1 VVESTMDVSG
11 WLRKQLEDA
20 SPDLLRAMVK
30 DFAEALMGV
39 EVDALCGAGWG
50 ERALERVNRRNG
62 YRERPWDTRVGSIEL
77 AVPKLREGSYF
88 PEWLL
93 QPRRRAEQALVSV
106 VADAYLAGVSTRR
119 VEKLVQ
125 QLGIDRMSKSQVS
138 RLARALDQ
146 VVDDFRTRP
155 LDAGPYP
162 YVTLDALVVK
172 CREGGRIVNVCV
184 VHAVAVNR
192 DGFRESLGLD
202 VVTAEDGAAW
212 LAFLRSLVAR
222 GRRGVKLVSSDAHP
236 GLVDAIQATLPGSG
250 WQRCRTHFIRNLLT
264 QVPKSAQSFV
274 ATMVRTIFA
283 QPDAATVHEQKHRI
297 VEQLQAR
304 FPQAA
309 ALLDEAAPD
318 LLAFA
323 AHPKEHWRQL
333 WSNNSLER
341 LNKEI
346 RRRTDVVGIFPDRAA
361 IIRLVGAVLAEQHDE
376 WAVASRRYMSVES
389 LTKLTEV
396 EPARAA
402 ETPELPTAA

>member
-1 VVESTMDVSG
+1 VVEQTMDVNG

-30 DFAEALMGV
+30 EFAEALMSA
-39 EVDALCGAGWG
+39 EADALCGAGYG
-50 ERALERVNRRNG
+50 ERSPERVNRRNG
-62 YRERPWDTRVGSIEL
+62 YRERDWDTRVGSIEL

-88 PEWLL
+88 PDWLL
-93 QPRRRAEQALVSV
+93 QPRRRAEQAFVSV
-106 VADAYLAGVSTRR
+106 IADAYLAGVSTRR

-125 QLGIDRMSKSQVS
+125 QLGVERMSRSQVS
-138 RLARALDQ
+138 RLAKSLDAI
-146 VVDDFRTRP
+146 VEDFRTRP
-155 LDAGPYP
+155 LDGAPYA

-172 CREGGRIVNVCV
+172 CREGGRTVNVCV
-184 VHAVAVNR
+184 VHAVGVNG

-222 GRRGVKLVSSDAHP
+222 GLAGVRLVTSDAHP
-236 GLVDAIQATLPGSG
+236 GLVDAIAATLPGAA
-250 WQRCRTHFIRNLLT
+250 WQRCRTHFMRNLLT
-264 QVPKSAQSFV
+264 RVPKSAQSFV

-283 QPDAATVHEQKHRI
+283 QPDAATVHEQHAR
-297 VEQLQAR
+297 VVAQLEAR

-309 ALLDEAAPD
+309 ALLDETRDD

-323 AHPKEHWRQL
+323 ALPKEHWRQL

-346 RRRTDVVGIFPDRAA
+346 RRRTDVVGVFPDRPS
-361 IIRLVGAVLAEQHDE
+361 IVRLVGAVLAEQHDE
-376 WAVASRRYMSVES
+376 WAVARRYMSADSIAKALADPVDEPE
-389 LTKLTEV
+389 EV
-396 EPARAA
+396 IAIAA
-402 ETPELPTAA
+402 AA